1 MGYQEN
7 ADWVTKN
14 VSEIDRIDQLEEECL
29 ELIIACKK
37 RKRAMKGTNPT
48 PVTAEETLQEIKE
61 ESQDV
66 LNVLCTL
73 GMLVFENPEEGTT
86 ERMKWKMG
94 RWVDRVKRGK
104 ARKEVKNGKEDG
116 AQGEEPGE
124 DAVQDADGA

>member
-7 ADWVTKN
+7 ADWVREN

-37 RKRAMKGTNPT
+37 RKRALKGTNPT
-48 PVTAEETLQEIKE
+48 PVTAEEALREIRE

-66 LNVLCTL
+66 LNVMCTMGL
-73 GMLVFENPEEGTT
+73 FRFLNPEEGTT
-86 ERMKWKMG
+86 DRMKEKMA
-94 RWVDRVKRGK
+94 RWK
-104 ARKEVKNGKEDG
+104 ARKEAKNGKEDG

>member
-7 ADWVTKN
+7 VDWVREN

-37 RKRAMKGTNPT
+37 RKRALKGTNPT
-48 PVTAEETLQEIKE
+48 PVTAEEAWREIKE
-61 ESQDV
+61 ESPDV
-66 LNVLCTL
+66 LKVMCTL
-73 GMLVFENPEEGTT
+73 DLFQFLNPEEGSTN
-86 ERMKWKMG
+86 RMKEKMA
-94 RWVDRVKRGK
+94 RWK
-104 ARKEVKNGKEDG
+104 ARKEAKNGKEDG